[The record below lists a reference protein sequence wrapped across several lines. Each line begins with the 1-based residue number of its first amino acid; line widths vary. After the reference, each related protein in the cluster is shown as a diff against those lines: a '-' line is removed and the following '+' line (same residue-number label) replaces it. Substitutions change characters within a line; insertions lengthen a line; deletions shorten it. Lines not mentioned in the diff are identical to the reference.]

1 LKQLFFLRSCFLEA
15 GCWENEEGS
24 SHSPAFL
31 GFHLGLKV
39 SMEARLTKQRL
50 QDRET
55 GSWSLESMKTAR
67 QSWV

>member
-1 LKQLFFLRSCFLEA
+1 LEA

-55 GSWSLESMKTAR
+55 GELESGEHENSPAKLGLNV
-67 QSWV
+67 SNCSSF